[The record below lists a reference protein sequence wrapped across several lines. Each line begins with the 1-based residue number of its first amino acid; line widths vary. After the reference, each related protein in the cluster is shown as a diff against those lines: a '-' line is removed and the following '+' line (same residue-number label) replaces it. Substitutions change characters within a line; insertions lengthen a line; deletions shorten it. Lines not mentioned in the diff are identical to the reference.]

1 VNPSPT
7 QHSPRGVPEPGDGIL
22 DALPIGV
29 ALIEAGRPGWMNL
42 SMRRQTAA
50 DPHLVAVIEAAASDH
65 RVERPRP
72 VMRIETGRS
81 CCFVST
87 IDRPGE
93 APLVLLTPAAFLG
106 QFDAALADVTQLYE
120 DFREIF
126 RSSFDGIF
134 VVDGTGRTLMVN
146 EGCER
151 NYDVTA
157 AQLVGRHVSE
167 FETEGWIRPAIAPQ
181 VIATRQRISAVQRT
195 HKGKTILVTGIPL
208 FDQSG
213 AVRKVIINSRDMT
226 ELIKLQDDLVAARND
241 IERIESEIDHLR
253 TATRSV
259 NGVVAVSRAMRGIVD
274 LATRVAKVEAT
285 VLITGESGVGKEV
298 IARLIHDESP
308 RARGPFIKI
317 NCGAIP
323 RELLESELFGHEA
336 GSFTGALRK
345 GKPGLIEL
353 AHRGTLLLD
362 EIGEMPLELQVK
374 LLHVIQDRA
383 LTRVGATQP
392 IAIDIR
398 ILAATNRDLQAMVD
412 ARTFRAD
419 LFYRLN
425 VVPLE
430 IPPLRARR
438 DDITPLIE
446 HTLRALNESYGS
458 DKRLDPRALS
468 ALQRYDWPGNVRE
481 VRNIV
486 ERLVVMSP
494 GRRIGLSDLP
504 IHVAAGIGAPAD
516 DVDFRR
522 QVERFER
529 ALLVDA
535 VERCGTTRAAARYL
549 GISQPT
555 LVRKLGRPSATARL
569 NASSGPPDRP

>member
-1 VNPSPT
+1 MDLPGTRLLSA
-7 QHSPRGVPEPGDGIL
+7 GFAEPGGAIL

-29 ALIEAGRPGWMNL
+29 ALIEADGSGCMNRA
-42 SMRRQTAA
+42 MRQQAVA
-50 DPHLVAVIEAAASDH
+50 DPQLVDLIEAAAADH
-65 RVERPRP
+65 RAGRPRSP
-72 VMRIETGRS
+72 MRIETDQG

-87 IDRPGE
+87 VDRPGE

-106 QFDAALADVTQLYE
+106 QFDAALADVTQLHE

-208 FDQSG
+208 FAPSG
-213 AVRKVIINSRDMT
+213 SVRKVIINSRDMT

-241 IERIESEIDHLR
+241 IERIENEIDHLR
-253 TATRSV
+253 TATRSF
-259 NGVVAVSRAMRGIVD
+259 NGLVAASPVMRRIVD
-274 LATRVAKVEAT
+274 LALRVAKVEAT

-308 RARGPFIKI
+308 RSRGPFIKI

-392 IAIDIR
+392 IAVDLR

-425 VVPLE
+425 VVPIE

-438 DDITPLIE
+438 DDIGPLIE
-446 HTLRALNESYGS
+446 HTLHTLNQSYGS
-458 DKRLDPRALS
+458 DKRLEPRALS
-468 ALQRYDWPGNVRE
+468 ALERYDWPGNVRE

-486 ERLVVMSP
+486 ERLVVMAPS
-494 GRRIGLSDLP
+494 RRIGLGDLP
-504 IHVAAGIGAPAD
+504 AHVAAGNGTPVDGA
-516 DVDFRR
+516 DFRR
-522 QVERFER
+522 HVERFEK
-529 ALLVDA
+529 ALIADA
-535 VERCGTTRAAARYL
+535 LERCRTTRAAARYL
-549 GISQPT
+549 GMSQAT
-555 LVRKLGRPSATARL
+555 LVRKLGRRSKSAARL
-569 NASSGPPDRP
+569 TAETAV